1 MKLSAFLPFIMLT
14 ALLTSCRPD
23 AAIPAQ
29 STPTDQQAAIYP
41 DYRDIV
47 VPPNIAPLNFQI
59 KSEGRAFVAHI
70 AGRRGGE
77 LLAAAESNGTF
88 QLDSTAW
95 RQLLQDNRGDSIIVT
110 LYAERENGWVK
121 HPSYGLLVAQ
131 EPIDAYL
138 SYRLIEPSYEL
149 YRQLGLYQRNLTNF
163 EEKPIYENNAE
174 FDEQNNHCINCH
186 NFQNYDTERMLFHVR
201 ASHGGTVFANDE
213 KAERINMTNDSIL
226 GNAVYPSWHPT
237 QPWVVFSSNYTG
249 QAFHIQNPQK
259 VEVLDYASDLIFYD
273 VAQNKISNIIRSSAE
288 METFPAWSPDGKRVY
303 YSSAPFPRFEQIPD
317 SVKNDPKKHSDF
329 ILAQYKEVRYNL
341 MSIPFDAAT
350 RTFGEPQ
357 VEFDCLSQGK
367 SATLSRISPDGRYLL
382 FTLADYGQ
390 FHIWHTSS
398 DLYVKDLTTGEIRP
412 LTRANSDNVDS
423 YHAWSSNGRWFVFS
437 SRRDDGSYTRT
448 YIAYFDKEGREHKA
462 FLLPQE
468 DPEHNLSR
476 MKSYNV
482 PELTRNAVKISP
494 NDFRK
499 VVYDDANVKS
509 TQYGK

>member
-23 AAIPAQ
+23 AALPAQ
-29 STPTDQQAAIYP
+29 SIPTDQQAAIYP

-77 LLAAAESNGTF
+77 LLTAAESNGTF

-201 ASHGGTVFANDE
+201 ASHGGTVFANGE

-288 METFPAWSPDGKRVY
+288 METFPPGRPMA
-303 YSSAPFPRFEQIPD
+303 SAFITVRPPSLVLNRFP
-317 SVKNDPKKHSDF
+317 
-329 ILAQYKEVRYNL
+329 
-341 MSIPFDAAT
+341 T
-350 RTFGEPQ
+350 R
-357 VEFDCLSQGK
+357 
-367 SATLSRISPDGRYLL
+367 
-382 FTLADYGQ
+382 
-390 FHIWHTSS
+390 
-398 DLYVKDLTTGEIRP
+398 
-412 LTRANSDNVDS
+412 
-423 YHAWSSNGRWFVFS
+423 
-437 SRRDDGSYTRT
+437 
-448 YIAYFDKEGREHKA
+448 
-462 FLLPQE
+462 
-468 DPEHNLSR
+468 
-476 MKSYNV
+476 
-482 PELTRNAVKISP
+482 
-494 NDFRK
+494 
-499 VVYDDANVKS
+499 
-509 TQYGK
+509 